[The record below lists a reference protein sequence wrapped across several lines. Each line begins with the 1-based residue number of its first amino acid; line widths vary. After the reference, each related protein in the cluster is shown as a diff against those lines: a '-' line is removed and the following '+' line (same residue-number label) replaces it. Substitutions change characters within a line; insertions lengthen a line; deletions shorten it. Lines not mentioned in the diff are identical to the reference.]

1 MVHIASLGKT
11 SQINPLCS
19 RQNHEENH
27 CERDT
32 KPLLSG
38 HWQTITNGYSN
49 GPPLTIGMTICNGQ
63 ARNRFPVSVTVT
75 VTHISDTLI

>member
-49 GPPLTIGMTICNGQ
+49 GPPLTIGM
-63 ARNRFPVSVTVT
+63 NRFPVSVTVT